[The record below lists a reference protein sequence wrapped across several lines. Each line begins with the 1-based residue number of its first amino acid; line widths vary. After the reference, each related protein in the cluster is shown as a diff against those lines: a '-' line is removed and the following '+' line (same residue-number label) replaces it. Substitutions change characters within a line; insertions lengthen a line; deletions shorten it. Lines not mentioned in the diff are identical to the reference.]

1 MIKESLISY
10 EDVDEKKEINEQSE
24 EDDDYSEND
33 ENISRNYYD
42 FEPKYI

>member
-1 MIKESLISY
+1 MLMK
-10 EDVDEKKEINEQSE
+10 KKEINEQSE